1 MSAESTSRWALVQ
14 ERSITSLLELTKL
27 ALFEPDKDNM
37 TMQVE
42 FDNNTCSL
50 TQLNNAT
57 FSINTT
63 EPCVNEETTKTTTTL
78 QMVLDVNGIAT
89 VIDQRQ
95 IECNREF
102 TVNNELELSSG
113 AIINQLRADTAIM
126 TMLDREFIEQL
137 IC

>member
-1 MSAESTSRWALVQ
+1 
-14 ERSITSLLELTKL
+14 
-27 ALFEPDKDNM
+27 
-37 TMQVE
+37 MQVE
-42 FDNNTCSL
+42 FDNNTCLL

-63 EPCVNEETTKTTTTL
+63 EPCINEEATKTTTTL

-102 TVNNELELSSG
+102 TVNNELNLNSG
-113 AIINQLRADTAIM
+113 AKLINQLRADTAIM
-126 TMLDREFIEQL
+126 TMLDREFIEQFSS
-137 IC
+137 